1 MTKKY
6 NNSLISVFMRY
17 IFFKKLY
24 FMNANI
30 IKFARNLFTILYRKE
45 KYKTTSICKLKKK
58 NDKLIILGNAFKI
71 VDLEFTGSDLMM
83 LNNGPFIHKIN
94 PDFHLFELPLNI
106 DDKTEFLSKNSQF
119 NSQSTIIFR
128 PNSIDEK
135 HIVNSYYSKYFIP
148 TEMRIVFPSKIWFL
162 KFQLIV
168 ANFFNIAPYFRSSI
182 SFAVFL
188 ANYLNY
194 KEVEL
199 IGFDP
204 YNKKNK
210 FNLPHATSNLID
222 GTNVYEFLKFCRK
235 NHIINYNN
243 HDNSFTK

>member
-1 MTKKY
+1 
-6 NNSLISVFMRY
+6 
-17 IFFKKLY
+17 
-24 FMNANI
+24 MNTNI
-30 IKFARNLFTILYRKE
+30 IKFVRNLFTILYRKK

-71 VDLEFTGSDLMM
+71 VNLEYTGSDLMM
-83 LNNGPFIHKIN
+83 INNGPYIHKIN
-94 PDFHLFELPLNI
+94 PDFHLFELPKNI
-106 DDKTEFLSKNSQF
+106 DDKTDFLSKNSQF
-119 NSQSTIIFR
+119 NSKSTIIFR
-128 PNSIDEK
+128 PNSTNEK
-135 HIVNSYYSKYFIP
+135 YIVDSFCNKYFIP

-168 ANFFNIAPYFRSSI
+168 AKFFNIAPYFRSSI

-204 YNKKNK
+204 YNKKK
-210 FNLPHATSNLID
+210 IFNLPHATTNLID
-222 GTNVYEFLKFCRK
+222 GTNVYEFLKFCRE
-235 NHIINYNN
+235 NHIINYINY
-243 HDNSFTK
+243 DNVFTK